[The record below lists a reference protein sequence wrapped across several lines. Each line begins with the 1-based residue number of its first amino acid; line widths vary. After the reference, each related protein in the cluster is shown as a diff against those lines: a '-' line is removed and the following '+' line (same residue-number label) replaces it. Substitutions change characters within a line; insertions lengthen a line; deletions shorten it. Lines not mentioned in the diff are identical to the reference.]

1 MLRIE
6 KILLPLD
13 FISLPLHLVHQTAA
27 LAHHF
32 KAEIVLLHVVT
43 DLSYPAGVFED
54 RNEQVAKDLLEE
66 VIARAQRKLDTS
78 LQDELK
84 GLTIKRVMRRGD
96 PAYEI
101 VHAAHEESAGL
112 VMIPASR
119 GGAFQQ
125 FLLGSVTAKVLH
137 HCGCPVWTGSH
148 LEDGALRKF
157 AVQNV
162 ICAVDFG
169 EHSAHTVSWAAQMA
183 SDFNAKLI
191 LAHATPG
198 VEIYGPGGSL
208 IDNRMKT
215 ELESAA
221 AEKMIQLQQEV
232 GIQVET
238 LIESGDAPA
247 VLKRLAQQANADLMV
262 LGTRPIGDRLRS
274 GGYAIICE
282 SPIPVLSV

>member
-1 MLRIE
+1 MLKIE

-13 FISLPLHLVHQTAA
+13 FISMPLHLVHQAVA

-32 KAEIVLLHVVT
+32 DAEIILLHVVT

-54 RNEQVAKDLLEE
+54 RHEQIAKDLLEE

-78 LQDELK
+78 LQEELR
-84 GLTIKRVMRRGD
+84 GLTIRRIMLRGD
-96 PAYEI
+96 PASEI
-101 VHAAHEESAGL
+101 VRTAHEESAGL
-112 VMIPASR
+112 VMISANR

-137 HCGCPVWTGSH
+137 QCGCPVWTGSH

-157 AVQNV
+157 AVRNV
-162 ICAVDFG
+162 LCPVDFG
-169 EHSAHTVSWAAQMA
+169 VHSAHTISWAAQMA
-183 SDFNAKLI
+183 SEFNARLV

-198 VEIYGPGGSL
+198 VEIYGPGGRL
-208 IDNRMKT
+208 IDNKMKT

-221 AEKMIQLQQEV
+221 AEKLTQLQQEV
-232 GIQVET
+232 GIQAE
-238 LIESGDAPA
+238 IMIDSGDPPA
-247 VLKRLAQQANADLMV
+247 VLKRLVQQANADLMV
-262 LGTRPIGDRLRS
+262 LGSRPIGDRFRS